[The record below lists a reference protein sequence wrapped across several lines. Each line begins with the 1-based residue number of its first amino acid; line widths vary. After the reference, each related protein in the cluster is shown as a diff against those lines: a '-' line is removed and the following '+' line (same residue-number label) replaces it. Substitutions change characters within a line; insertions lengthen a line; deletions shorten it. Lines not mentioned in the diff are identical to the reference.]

1 MKEILLKREYTQREI
16 EEKEDKKDT
25 ISELLEISFNDS
37 IKILEIHEEHSRKL
51 DEDFNIFM
59 QKISEIED
67 LKSVLSEIEKLL
79 EEDKVQLKK
88 EM

>member
-1 MKEILLKREYTQREI
+1 
-16 EEKEDKKDT
+16 
-25 ISELLEISFNDS
+25 
-37 IKILEIHEEHSRKL
+37 
-51 DEDFNIFM
+51 M